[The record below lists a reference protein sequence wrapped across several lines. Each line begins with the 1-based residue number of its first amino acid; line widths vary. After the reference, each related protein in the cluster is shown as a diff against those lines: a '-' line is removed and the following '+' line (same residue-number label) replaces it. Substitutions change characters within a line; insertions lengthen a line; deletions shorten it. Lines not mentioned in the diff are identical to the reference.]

1 MEVEIVYI
9 EGCPNVG
16 DARAS
21 VEEAARRTG
30 IVVHLGY
37 RVVADGAEAV
47 AAGMRGSPTVLV
59 LGTDAAGPG
68 GDASSL
74 SCRLYA
80 GSDGY
85 RGAPDVDLIASAL
98 TRATGGPIGAESR

>member
-9 EGCPNVG
+9 EGCPNVE
-16 DARAS
+16 DARES
-21 VEEAARRTG
+21 VEEAARLTG
-30 IVVHLGY
+30 IDVRLRY
-37 RVVADGAEAV
+37 RLVTDGAAAV

-59 LGTDAAGPG
+59 AGADVAGPG

-85 RGAPDVDLIASAL
+85 RGAPGAELIASAL
-98 TRATGGPIGAESR
+98 RAARGGVGAGSR